1 MSEKSGLYYPNLMG
15 RIYLQALEEVMG
27 KSGVNALLN
36 LASLK
41 ELISG
46 YPPANLDRE
55 FDFSDFSAIGQ
66 ALEDMYG
73 PRGGRGLG
81 VRAGRAAFAE
91 GLSKFGATAGVAD
104 LAFKVL
110 PMGTKLKVGLKAMA
124 ETFNKFSDQRSS
136 VTEEEEYFIYRIH
149 QCPGCWERK
158 SDRCIC
164 FAAIGILQE
173 GLHWVSGGKNFRV
186 EEVACTAQG
195 HESCTIHVYKE
206 PLNW

>member
-1 MSEKSGLYYPNLMG
+1 MSEKSGLYYPNLMA

-36 LASLK
+36 LAGLP
-41 ELISG
+41 ELIG
-46 YPPANLDRE
+46 NYPSANLDRE
-55 FDFSDFSAIGQ
+55 FDFSDFSSIGG
-66 ALEDMYG
+66 ALEEMYG

-110 PMGTKLKVGLKAMA
+110 PTGTKLKVGLKAMA
-124 ETFNKFSDQRSS
+124 ETFNKFSDQQSDIS
-136 VTEEEEYFIYRIH
+136 EEEDYFIYSIR
-149 QCPGCWERK
+149 QCPVCWSRK
-158 SDRCIC
+158 SDRPIC

-186 EEVACTAQG
+186 EEVECVAQG
-195 HESCTIHVYKE
+195 YNSCVIHIYKE

>member
-1 MSEKSGLYYPNLMG
+1 MSEKSGFYYPNLMS

-36 LASLK
+36 LATLP
-41 ELISG
+41 ELIG
-46 YPPANLDRE
+46 NYPPANLDRE
-55 FDFSDFSAIGQ
+55 FDFADFGAIGRS
-66 ALEDMYG
+66 LEEMYG

-110 PMGTKLKVGLKAMA
+110 PTGTKLKVGLKAMA
-124 ETFNKFSDQRSS
+124 ETFNKFSDQKSEVS
-136 VTEEEEYFIYRIH
+136 EAEDHFVYTIS
-149 QCPGCWERK
+149 QCPVCWNRK
-158 SDRCIC
+158 SDRPVC
-164 FAAIGILQE
+164 FAAVGILQE

-186 EEVACTAQG
+186 EEVSCIAQG
-195 HESCTIHVYKE
+195 EEVCTIHVYKQ
-206 PLNW
+206 PLDF

>member
-1 MSEKSGLYYPNLMG
+1 MSEKSGLYYPNLMA

-36 LASLK
+36 LAGLP
-41 ELISG
+41 ELIG
-46 YPPANLDRE
+46 NYPPANLDRA
-55 FDFSDFSAIGQ
+55 FDFADFSAIGR
-66 ALEDMYG
+66 ALEEMYG

-124 ETFNKFSDQRSS
+124 ETFNKFSDQRSE
-136 VTEEEEYFIYRIH
+136 VTEEEDHFVYYLH
-149 QCPGCWERK
+149 QCPICWGRQN
-158 SDRCIC
+158 DRPVC

-186 EEVACTAQG
+186 EAVKCKAQG
-195 HESCTIHVYKE
+195 DESGILHIYKD

>member
-1 MSEKSGLYYPNLMG
+1 MAEKSGLYYPNLMA

-36 LASLK
+36 LAKLP
-41 ELISG
+41 EMIG
-46 YPPANLDRE
+46 NYPPANLDRK
-55 FDFSDFSAIGQ
+55 FDFADFSAIGQ

-110 PMGTKLKVGLKAMA
+110 PLGTKLKVGLKAMA
-124 ETFNKFSDQRSS
+124 ETFNKASDQRSE
-136 VTEEEEYFIYRIH
+136 VAEEKDYFIYYIR
-149 QCPGCWERK
+149 QCPVCWQRK
-158 SDRCIC
+158 SDRPVC
-164 FAAIGILQE
+164 FAAVGILQE

-186 EEVACTAQG
+186 EEISCIAQG
-195 HESCTIHVYKE
+195 NDSCTIHIYKE

>member
-1 MSEKSGLYYPNLMG
+1 MHEKSGLYYPNLMA

-36 LASLK
+36 LAGLR
-41 ELISG
+41 EMVDN
-46 YPPANLDRE
+46 YPPGNLDRK
-55 FDFSDFSAIGQ
+55 FDFADFSAIGQ
-66 ALEDMYG
+66 ALDDMYG

-124 ETFNKFSDQRSS
+124 ETFNKASDQRSELS
-136 VTEEEEYFIYRIH
+136 EAEDHFVYYIH
-149 QCPGCWERK
+149 QCPVCYNRK
-158 SDRCIC
+158 SDRPVC
-164 FAAIGILQE
+164 FAAVGILQE

-186 EEVACTAQG
+186 EEVECIAQG
-195 HESCTIHVYKE
+195 RESCVIHIYKE

>member
-1 MSEKSGLYYPNLMG
+1 MGTKSGLYYPNLMA

-36 LASLK
+36 LA
-41 ELISG
+41 ELRELVDN

-55 FDFSDFSAIGQ
+55 FDFADFTAIGR
-66 ALEDMYG
+66 ALEEMYG

-124 ETFNKFSDQRSS
+124 ETFNKFSDQRSDVS
-136 VTEEEEYFIYRIH
+136 EEADHFVYYLRR
-149 QCPGCWERK
+149 CPMCWERRN
-158 SDRCIC
+158 DRPVC

-173 GLHWVSGGKNFRV
+173 GLHWISGGKNFRV
-186 EEVACTAQG
+186 EAVGCQAQG
-195 HESCTIHVYKE
+195 DENGLLYIYKD
-206 PLNW
+206 PLT

>member
-1 MSEKSGLYYPNLMG
+1 
-15 RIYLQALEEVMG
+15 MG

-36 LASLK
+36 LAGLP
-41 ELISG
+41 ELIG
-46 YPPANLDRE
+46 NYPAPNLDRA
-55 FDFSDFSAIGQ
+55 FDFADFSAVGR
-66 ALEDMYG
+66 ALEEMYG

-110 PMGTKLKVGLKAMA
+110 PTGTKLKVGLKAMA
-124 ETFNKFSDQRSS
+124 ETFNKFSDQKSDI
-136 VTEEEEYFIYRIH
+136 EEAKDYFIYYIH
-149 QCPGCWERK
+149 VCPVCCNRE
-158 SDRCIC
+158 SDRPVCY
-164 FAAIGILQE
+164 AAVGILQE

-186 EEVACTAQG
+186 EEVECKAQG
-195 HESCTIHVYKE
+195 NDSCVIHIYKE

>member
-1 MSEKSGLYYPNLMG
+1 MA

-36 LASLK
+36 LAQLP
-41 ELISG
+41 ELIG
-46 YPPANLDRE
+46 NYPNANLDRA
-55 FDFSDFSAIGQ
+55 FDFADFSSVGG
-66 ALEDMYG
+66 ALEEMYG

-124 ETFNKFSDQRSS
+124 ETFNKFSDQRST
-136 VTEEEEYFIYRIH
+136 VDEEKDYFIYYIS
-149 QCPGCWERK
+149 QCPVCHGRQ
-158 SDRCIC
+158 SDRPVC
-164 FAAIGILQE
+164 FAAVGILQE

-186 EEVACTAQG
+186 EEVECIAQG
-195 HESCTIHVYKE
+195 HENCLIHVYKE